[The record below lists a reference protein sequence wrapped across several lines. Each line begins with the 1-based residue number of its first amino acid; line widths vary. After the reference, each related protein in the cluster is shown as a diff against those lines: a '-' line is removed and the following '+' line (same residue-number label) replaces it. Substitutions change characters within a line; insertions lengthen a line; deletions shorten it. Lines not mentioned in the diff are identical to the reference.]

1 MKDVKID
8 SSDKDVL
15 ISQLKAQI
23 FELEQNEKNYNA
35 LNHKFRSIQN
45 ELNLLNEE
53 KLKNEYEFKQRNE
66 SNNKIINDNR
76 SELENLNQAYNEK
89 MVLNKKLYA
98 QLEKLQ
104 KLYDNA
110 NLENDQ
116 LRGNLDELNHNLNQ
130 VVEEKNTFERMTIEL
145 KDIKTRNQHQID
157 KLFDE
162 NGKLKR
168 TCDEQDKIIKNLEN
182 ERTRLLTKIDDL
194 NFENNNLNSK
204 LKSRED
210 TLLITQKQ
218 LEDAKQTIHKF
229 QAKTNELENY
239 NDNLKTELE
248 KMRLTNNKE
257 TKGRLDAERQCQDLE
272 RIIKDRDS
280 EIRRYNEELDFSR
293 VNNEKLV
300 EDNEK
305 LFSEI
310 EKLKNHIILLTEQ
323 NQKLTEELDLF
334 VDQDEKIKQ
343 QLSRRDRVTL
353 LKKSNQF
360 YLEKSLSKFDDTNN
374 NVNNNS
380 RNLSPNHHTMNNSV
394 NLNRSKVQN

>member
-1 MKDVKID
+1 MKDIKVD
-8 SSDKDVL
+8 SSDKDIL
-15 ISQLKAQI
+15 ISQLKAQV
-23 FELEQNEKNYNA
+23 FELEQNEKNFNA
-35 LNHKFRSIQN
+35 LNQKFRAIQN
-45 ELNLLNEE
+45 ELNLINEE

-66 SNNKIINDNR
+66 SNNKQINELR

-104 KLYDNA
+104 KLFDGSNQDND
-110 NLENDQ
+110 L
-116 LRGNLDELNHNLNQ
+116 LRNNLDDLNHNLNQ
-130 VVEEKNTFERMTIEL
+130 VIDEKNTFERMTIEL
-145 KDIKTRNQHQID
+145 KDIKQRNQLQIE

-162 NGKLKR
+162 NSKLKK
-168 TCDEQDKIIKNLEN
+168 TCDEQDKIIKSLEN

-194 NFENNNLNSK
+194 NFENNNINSK
-204 LKSRED
+204 LKSREES
-210 TLLITQKQ
+210 LLINSKQ
-218 LEDAKQTIHKF
+218 LDDSKQTILKY

-239 NDNLKTELE
+239 NDSLKTELE
-248 KMRLTNNKE
+248 KMRLSNNKE
-257 TKGRLDAERQCQDLE
+257 TKGRLDSERQVQELE
-272 RIIKDRDS
+272 RILKDRDS
-280 EIRRYNEELDFSR
+280 DIRRYNEELDFSR

-334 VDQDEKIKQ
+334 VDQDEKIKAH
-343 QLSRRDRVTL
+343 LTRRDRVNL

-360 YLEKSLSKFDDTNN
+360 YLEKSLSKFDESNN
-374 NVNNNS
+374 NMNNNS
-380 RNLSPNHHTMNNSV
+380 RNLSPNNMNSSV
-394 NLNRSKVQN
+394 TLNRSKMNN

>member
-1 MKDVKID
+1 M
-8 SSDKDVL
+8 
-15 ISQLKAQI
+15 
-23 FELEQNEKNYNA
+23 
-35 LNHKFRSIQN
+35 
-45 ELNLLNEE
+45 NLLNEE
-53 KLKNEYEFKQRNE
+53 KLKNEYEFKQRSESSNKQVNE
-66 SNNKIINDNR
+66 LR
-76 SELENLNQAYNEK
+76 GELENLNQAYNEK
-89 MVLNKKLYA
+89 MVMNKKLYA

-104 KLYDNA
+104 KLYENS
-110 NLENDQ
+110 NIENDQ

-130 VVEEKNTFERMTIEL
+130 VMEEKNTFERMTIEL
-145 KDIKTRNQHQID
+145 KDIKQRNQHQIE

-162 NGKLKR
+162 NGKLKK

-194 NFENNNLNSK
+194 NFENNNLGAK

-210 TLLITQKQ
+210 TCLVTQKQ
-218 LEDAKQTIHKF
+218 LDDAKQTILKY
-229 QAKTNELENY
+229 QSKTNELENY
-239 NDNLKTELE
+239 NDGLKTELE
-248 KMRLTNNKE
+248 KMRLANNKE
-257 TKGRLDAERQCQDLE
+257 TKGRLEAERQVQDLE
-272 RIIKDRDS
+272 RMVKDRDS

-343 QLSRRDRVTL
+343 QLSRRDRVGL

-374 NVNNNS
+374 NVNNS
-380 RNLSPNHHTMNNSV
+380 RNLSPSHHNMNNSV
-394 NLNRSKVQN
+394 SMNRSKVQN

>member
-8 SSDKDVL
+8 SSDKDIL
-15 ISQLKAQI
+15 ISQLKAQV
-23 FELEQNEKNYNA
+23 FELEQNEKNFNA
-35 LNHKFRSIQN
+35 LNQKFRGMQN
-45 ELNLLNEE
+45 DMNLLNEE
-53 KLKNEYEFKQRNE
+53 KLKNEYEFKQRSESSNKQVNE
-66 SNNKIINDNR
+66 LR

-104 KLYDNA
+104 KLYDSSNM
-110 NLENDQ
+110 ENDQ
-116 LRGNLDELNHNLNQ
+116 LRGSLDELNHNLNQ
-130 VVEEKNTFERMTIEL
+130 VMEEKNTFERMTIEL
-145 KDIKTRNQHQID
+145 KDIKQRNQHQIE

-162 NGKLKR
+162 NGKLKK

-182 ERTRLLTKIDDL
+182 ERTRCLTKIDDM
-194 NFENNNLNSK
+194 NFENSNLGSK

-218 LEDAKQTIHKF
+218 LEDAKQTILKF
-229 QAKTNELENY
+229 QNKTNELENY
-239 NDNLKTELE
+239 NDGLKTELE
-248 KMRLTNNKE
+248 KMRLNNNKE
-257 TKGRLDAERQCQDLE
+257 TKGRLEAERQCQELE
-272 RIIKDRDS
+272 RMVKERDND
-280 EIRRYNEELDFSR
+280 IRRYNEELDFSR

-343 QLSRRDRVTL
+343 QLMRRDRVTL

-360 YLEKSLSKFDDTNN
+360 YLEKSLSKFDETNN

-380 RNLSPNHHTMNNSV
+380 RNLSPNHHNMNNSV
-394 NLNRSKVQN
+394 NLNRSKAQN